1 MTQAWSYV
9 DGQWLEGNPPILG
22 PLTHATW
29 LSSIVF
35 DGARA
40 FEGVAPDLD
49 LHCQRAVDSAIRM
62 GMRPGVSA
70 AEIER
75 LAWEGIGR
83 FPPGTALY
91 IRPLF
96 FCEEGWVSPDPASTR
111 FVLTL
116 AENPMKEPGGFTAC
130 LSSYRR
136 PAPDQA
142 PVDCK
147 ASCLYPLAGRAL
159 REAAARGFDN
169 AVLTDPWGAVA
180 EFATANLFMAKDGVV
195 STPAPNGTFLNGVT
209 RQRVLKLLRLDGM
222 VVLEREIEPEEL
234 LDADEIF
241 STGNH
246 MKVMP
251 VRRYEQRELIYGP
264 VAHRARELYW
274 DYAHGRLPETHCM

>member
-1 MTQAWSYV
+1 MTQAWNYV
-9 DGQWLEGNPPILG
+9 DGTWVEGNPPILG

-49 LHCQRAVDSAIRM
+49 LHCQRAVESAIRM
-62 GMRPGVSA
+62 GMHPPVNA
-70 AEIER
+70 EEIEH
-75 LAWEGIGR
+75 LTWEGLGR
-83 FPPGTALY
+83 FPDNAELY

-96 FCEEGWVSPDPASTR
+96 YCEEGWVSPDGDSTK

-116 AENPMKEPGGFTAC
+116 VENPMKEPGGFAAC

-147 ASCLYPLAGRAL
+147 ASCLYPMAGRAL

-169 AVLTDPWGAVA
+169 AVLTDPWGNVA
-180 EFATANLFMAKDGVV
+180 EFATANLFMVRDGVI

-209 RQRVLKLLRLDGM
+209 RQRVMKLLRLDGA
-222 VVLEREIEPEEL
+222 VVLERDIDPEEL

-251 VRRYEQRELIYGP
+251 VLRFEGRELTYGP
-264 VAHRARELYW
+264 VARRARDLYW
-274 DYAHGRLPETHCM
+274 DFAHGRLPNTHHM

>member
-1 MTQAWSYV
+1 MTQAWTYV
-9 DGQWLEGNPPILG
+9 DGAWLEGNPPLLG

-29 LSSIVF
+29 LSSVVF

-62 GMRPGVSA
+62 GMRPPID
-70 AEIER
+70 AEGIER
-75 LAWEGIGR
+75 LAREGLER
-83 FPPGTALY
+83 FAADAELY

-96 FCEEGWVSPDPASTR
+96 FCEEGWVAPDGDSTR
-111 FVLTL
+111 FILTL

-169 AVLTDPWGAVA
+169 AVLTDPWGGVA

-195 STPAPNGTFLNGVT
+195 STPALNGTFLAGIT
-209 RQRVLKLLRLDGM
+209 RQRVLKLLRLDGH
-222 VVLEREIEPEEL
+222 VVIEREIDPGEL
-234 LDADEIF
+234 LEADEIF

-251 VRRYEQRELIYGP
+251 VRRYQDQDLIYGP
-264 VAHRARELYW
+264 FGRRARELYW
-274 DYAHGRLPETHCM
+274 DFAHGRLPNSFHM

>member
-1 MTQAWSYV
+1 MTQAWTYV
-9 DGQWLEGNPPILG
+9 DGEWLEGNPPILG

-49 LHCQRAVDSAIRM
+49 RHCQRCVDSAIRM
-62 GMRPGVSA
+62 GMRPTVDA

-75 LAWEGIGR
+75 LAREGIKR
-83 FPPGTALY
+83 FPEDAALY
-91 IRPLF
+91 IRPVF
-96 FCEEGWVSPDPASTR
+96 FCDDGWVAADPDTTR
-111 FVLTL
+111 FMLTL
-116 AENPMKEPGGFTAC
+116 DPMQMKEPGGFTAC

-159 REAAARGFDN
+159 REASARGFDN
-169 AVLTDPWGAVA
+169 AVLCDPWGNVA
-180 EFATANLFMAKDGVV
+180 EFATANLFMVRDGVV
-195 STPAPNGTFLNGVT
+195 STPAVNGTFLNGVT
-209 RQRVLKLLRLDGM
+209 RQRVLALLRLDGG
-222 VVLEREIEPEEL
+222 VVLEREIEPEDL
-234 LDADEIF
+234 LEADEIF

-246 MKVMP
+246 QKVMP
-251 VRRYEQRELIYGP
+251 VRRFEDRELIYGP
-264 VAHRARELYW
+264 VARRARELYW
-274 DYAHGRLPETHCM
+274 DYAHGRLPDGFRM

>member
-1 MTQAWSYV
+1 MTQAWNYI
-9 DGQWLEGNPPILG
+9 DGAWLEGNPPILG
-22 PLTHATW
+22 PLSHATW
-29 LSSIVF
+29 LSSIIF

-49 LHCQRAVDSAIRM
+49 LHCQRAVESAIRM
-62 GMRPGVSA
+62 GMQPPVDA

-75 LAWEGIGR
+75 LAWEGIAR
-83 FPPGTALY
+83 FPEGTALY

-96 FCEEGWVSPDPASTR
+96 YCEEGWVAPDGASTR

-116 AENPMKEPGGFTAC
+116 AVNPMKEPGGFTAG
-130 LSSYRR
+130 LSTFRR

-147 ASCLYPLAGRAL
+147 AACLYPMAGRAL

-169 AVLTDPWGAVA
+169 AVMTDPWGNVA
-180 EFATANLFMAKDGVV
+180 EFATANLFMVKDGVV
-195 STPAPNGTFLNGVT
+195 STPAVSGTFLNGVT
-209 RQRVLKLLRLDGM
+209 RQRVLKLLRLDGA
-222 VVLEREIEPEEL
+222 VALEREIDPSEL
-234 LDADEIF
+234 LEADEIF

-251 VRRYEQRELIYGP
+251 VLRYEHRDLGYGP
-264 VAHRARELYW
+264 VARRARALYW
-274 DYAHGRLPETHCM
+274 DFAHGRLPSTHRM

>member
-1 MTQAWSYV
+1 MAEAWSYV
-9 DGQWLEGNPPILG
+9 DGTWLEGNPPILG

-49 LHCQRAVDSAIRM
+49 LHCQRAVESAIRM
-62 GMRPGVSA
+62 GMKPPVNA

-75 LAWEGIGR
+75 LAWEGIKR
-83 FPPGTALY
+83 FPDGAELY

-96 FCEEGWVSPDPASTR
+96 FCEEGWVAPDADTTR

-116 AENPMKEPGGFTAC
+116 VVNPMKAPTGFSAC

-147 ASCLYPLAGRAL
+147 ASCLYPMAGRAL
-159 REAAARGFDN
+159 REAAARGFEN
-169 AVLTDPWGAVA
+169 AVMADPWGNVA
-180 EFATANLFMAKDGVV
+180 EFATANLFMVRDSVI
-195 STPAPNGTFLNGVT
+195 STPALSGTFLNGVT
-209 RQRVLKLLRLDGM
+209 RQRVMKLLRLDGA
-222 VVLEREIEPEEL
+222 VVLERDIDPEEL

-251 VRRYEQRELIYGP
+251 VIQFEGRDLPYGP
-264 VAHRARELYW
+264 VARRARELYW
-274 DYAHGRLPETHCM
+274 DFAHGRLPKL

>member
-1 MTQAWSYV
+1 MTQAWTYV
-9 DGQWLEGNPPILG
+9 DGEWLDGNPPILG

-49 LHCQRAVDSAIRM
+49 QHCQRCVDSAIRM
-62 GMRPGVSA
+62 GMRPTLDA

-75 LAWEGIGR
+75 LTWEGIKR
-83 FPPGTALY
+83 FPDGAELY

-96 FCEEGWVSPDPASTR
+96 YCAEGWVSPDPDTTR
-111 FVLTL
+111 FMLTL
-116 AENPMKEPGGFTAC
+116 YDMPMKEPGGFTAC

-147 ASCLYPLAGRAL
+147 ASCLYPQAGRAL
-159 REAAARGFDN
+159 REAAARGYDN
-169 AVLTDPWGAVA
+169 GVLCDPWGNVA

-195 STPAPNGTFLNGVT
+195 STPAVSGTFLNGVT
-209 RQRVLKLLRLDGM
+209 RQRVLKLLRLDGH
-222 VVLEREIEPEEL
+222 VVLEREIDPEEL

-246 MKVMP
+246 QKVMP
-251 VRRYEQRELIYGP
+251 VRRFEERELIYGP
-264 VAHRARELYW
+264 FARRARELYW
-274 DYAHGRLPETHCM
+274 DYAHGRLPDGFKM